1 MRNKIH
7 TGDKTDVCEVKGRHW
22 KQSWR
27 KTGQRRRP
35 SKGEYG
41 EAEWYRE
48 NISSEIAARDF
59 QMTNGN
65 CGTFPLQVN
74 LANTS
79 EYSELPCKQILNRDL
94 ERTQS
99 DEKLKDDE
107 GTREWVFTMK
117 AALYLRYF
125 LFSYGLCTKPHFCS
139 SSLPAPH
146 IYVLSLTRTQG
157 NPFLLASLL
166 FLWSTQNLK
175 WTKAS
180 GFKAF

>member
-1 MRNKIH
+1 
-7 TGDKTDVCEVKGRHW
+7 
-22 KQSWR
+22 
-27 KTGQRRRP
+27 
-35 SKGEYG
+35 
-41 EAEWYRE
+41 
-48 NISSEIAARDF
+48 
-59 QMTNGN
+59 MTNGN

-94 ERTQS
+94 LRTQS
-99 DEKLKDDE
+99 DEKLKEDE
-107 GTREWVFTMK
+107 GTCEWVFTMK
-117 AALYLRYF
+117 AALYLRYL
-125 LFSYGLCTKPHFCS
+125 LFSYGLRTKPCFCS

-157 NPFLLASLL
+157 NPFLLAYLL

-180 GFKAF
+180 GSRHSSCCLHKEESQLLTRRYASWILAHRSVFATHFKKTPFSEWMRVTH